1 MALKPARSAVP
12 VLTIDG
18 PSGAGKGAVSAA
30 IARYLGWNAL
40 DSGAVYRAVALAALE
55 HNVAD
60 DDERTLVDLTR
71 NVQLA
76 FRAGD
81 DGIAVFLEAR
91 EVGDSLRT
99 EAVSVM
105 ASRVAAQPAVRTA
118 LLDLQ
123 RAYRVLPGLVAD
135 GRDMGTIV
143 FPDAELKIFLE
154 ASVEERA
161 KRRYKQLKEKGENVI
176 LSRLFRDMQ
185 ARDRRDR
192 ERSVAPTVPATEAIV
207 MDSTDLSLNQVVER
221 LIGLAR
227 ERFED
232 QIPENRNQ

>member
-1 MALKPARSAVP
+1 MALIEKEAGPP

-30 IARYLGWNAL
+30 VARRLGWNAL
-40 DSGAVYRAVALAALE
+40 DSGAVYRSVALAALE
-55 HNVAD
+55 RGVDAE
-60 DDERTLVDLTR
+60 DERALVELTR
-71 NVQLA
+71 NVHLT

-81 DGIAVFLEAR
+81 DGISVFLEDR

-99 EAVSVM
+99 EDVSVM
-105 ASRVAAQPAVRTA
+105 ASRVAAIPAVRSA
-118 LLDLQ
+118 LLELQ
-123 RAYRVLPGLVAD
+123 RAYRAAPGLVAD

-143 FPDAELKIFLE
+143 FPEAELKVFLE

-161 KRRYKQLKEKGENVI
+161 KRRYKQLKEKGESVI

-192 ERSVAPTVPATEAIV
+192 ERSVAPTVPAPDAIV
-207 MDSTDLSLNQVVER
+207 VDSTHLSLDQVIER
-221 LIGLAR
+221 VVGLAR
-227 ERFED
+227 KRFGD
-232 QIPENRNQ
+232 QVPEE